1 MRFANAVLQYLK
13 ENDVKHIFGIPAGN
27 ISGLYDAM
35 NDFNFDH
42 IVAKNEAGAA
52 YMATRYANV
61 TGNLGVC
68 IGAGGVGVNNMING
82 IADAMRS
89 KAPVLVITGYVNRWQ
104 AGKGAIQELDTQEI
118 LRPITKYSK
127 TILDENIVLDELKA
141 AIELAY
147 TVPMGPVHISIPL
160 DIQMMEC
167 NTTLPSKVVI
177 DRTNISFDE
186 KLVKEA
192 CQVIENEEN
201 GIIFVGKGCRKFGDL
216 ISELSNH
223 LQWPIISTPE
233 GKGVVSSDHPFH
245 LGAYGFASTDV
256 STEYIN
262 DAKNTCILV
271 LGSSL
276 GESATCNFNASLV
289 NGKKSIHVDWDKK
302 ELGKV
307 FETDIN
313 ICSDIKDVITYIMQN
328 TAKRVDRAFIKPAL
342 NKETSYTCTGISTK
356 EVMEKLPS
364 VMPKDT
370 YYITD
375 MGEFM
380 SFAFKYL
387 PIPEGSNIEMNLGYA
402 AMGSA
407 IGGAVGVQLA
417 YPKRPVA
424 VIVGDGSFFMNGNEI
439 LTAKEY
445 NLPIIYIVINNSML
459 GFVEHGHEIL
469 FGRVLKEFKQ
479 ERINISEVVKAC
491 GIKSIQINDIT
502 ELDQIN
508 SFIKNSNGPKV
519 IEIITDGSEPSP
531 NGDRLKSLQNKR

>member
-13 ENDVKHIFGIPAGN
+13 DNNVKHIFGIPAGN

-35 NDFNFDH
+35 NDVNFEH
-42 IVAKNEAGAA
+42 VIAKNEAGAA

-82 IADAMRS
+82 VADAMRS
-89 KAPVLVITGYVNRWQ
+89 KAPVLIITGYVNRWQ
-104 AGKGAIQELDTQEI
+104 IGKGALQELDVQDI

-127 TILDENIVLDELKA
+127 TILDENIVLEELKK

-147 TVPMGPVHISIPL
+147 TVPMGPVHISIPV

-167 NTTLPSKVVI
+167 NIKLPSNVVI
-177 DRTNISFDE
+177 DRTNITFDE

-201 GIIFVGKGCRKFGDL
+201 GIIFVGKGCRKYGNL
-216 ISELSNH
+216 VSELSNH

-233 GKGVVSSDHPFH
+233 GKGAVSSDHPFH
-245 LGAYGFASTDV
+245 LGAYGFGNTDV
-256 STEYIN
+256 SAEYIN
-262 DAKNTCILV
+262 DEKNTCILV

-276 GESATCNFNASLV
+276 GENATCNFNATLV

-307 FETDIN
+307 FDTDIN
-313 ICSDIKDVITYIMQN
+313 ICSDINDVIPYMIKN
-328 TAKRVDRAFIKPAL
+328 TTKRPDRAFIKPVL
-342 NKETSYTCTGISTK
+342 NKETTYTITGISTK

-370 YYITD
+370 YYISD

-380 SFAFKYL
+380 NFVFKYL

-402 AMGSA
+402 AMGSGV
-407 IGGAVGVQLA
+407 GGAVGVQVA
-417 YPKRPVA
+417 YPERPVA
-424 VIVGDGSFFMNGNEI
+424 VIVGDGGFFMNGNEV

-459 GFVEHGHEIL
+459 GFVEHGHDIL

-479 ERINISEVVKAC
+479 ERINISEVAKAC
-491 GIKSIQINDIT
+491 GVESIQINDIT
-502 ELDQIN
+502 ELDKI
-508 SFIKNSNGPKV
+508 SDFVKKSSGPKV
-519 IEIITDGSEPSP
+519 IEIITDGNEPSP
-531 NGDRLKSLQNKR
+531 NGDRLRSLQNKR